1 MDYTT
6 LTKKEVTC
14 LKELVQIFRNYSNNY
29 KVINENEVF
38 GIYNDSLQKWWDNIE
53 KYYDNKWIN
62 SFLNKMIGFNFLSE
76 EKNGKSI
83 RIDMGRNIYFNEN
96 NISRINFAIAQRKS
110 QKKNKILN
118 FVLNVFGGFIASVLF
133 GVINKIL

>member
-62 SFLNKMIGFNFLSE
+62 SFLNKMIGFNFLNE

>member
-1 MDYTT
+1 
-6 LTKKEVTC
+6 
-14 LKELVQIFRNYSNNY
+14 
-29 KVINENEVF
+29 
-38 GIYNDSLQKWWDNIE
+38 
-53 KYYDNKWIN
+53 
-62 SFLNKMIGFNFLSE
+62 MIGFNFLNE